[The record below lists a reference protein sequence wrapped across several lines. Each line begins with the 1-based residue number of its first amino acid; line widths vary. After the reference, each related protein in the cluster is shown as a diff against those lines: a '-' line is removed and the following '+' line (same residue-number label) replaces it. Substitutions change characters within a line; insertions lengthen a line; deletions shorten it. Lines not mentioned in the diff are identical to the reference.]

1 MGGISYGTAVA
12 IAKKWDDIKDKIHEG
27 GSYLF
32 QSGIVLVEGKKVAA
46 SISTGGSLFGMIAN
60 GIQLPGGLSGLAGQ
74 VLSGG
79 LGSIMQNPMG
89 TLISNVSGGI
99 TGITDA
105 LSGGLTSTIDTVIG
119 DSGVLTTALD
129 TALGDL
135 STQLGG
141 FLDHT
146 DLLSGVKEL
155 ANGLEDNLDFKN
167 LINIGELANILGD
180 IDTTDLIKNTASGLF
195 ADTDLTNIANDL
207 TKNLTSLNQIGDTIT
222 DSIEATNLVNN
233 VISNIESQNSI
244 LSNIISNDNN
254 QFNNITNN
262 VNAVFD
268 IASWT
273 DSFRTNDGIANV
285 LIERVANTDTLKT
298 IKDEITSKSNYWE
311 SSQSIPEGVPY
322 PPPESNLEPLT
333 AEQEAR
339 FEQLRFWDD
348 E

>member
-1 MGGISYGTAVA
+1 MRRIRARFPPIKSIPLRTAR
-12 IAKKWDDIKDKIHEG
+12 E
-27 GSYLF
+27 
-32 QSGIVLVEGKKVAA
+32 
-46 SISTGGSLFGMIAN
+46 T
-60 GIQLPGGLSGLAGQ
+60 GLSDPPSRSNKTTRRHFNLA
-74 VLSGG
+74 
-79 LGSIMQNPMG
+79 
-89 TLISNVSGGI
+89 T
-99 TGITDA
+99 
-105 LSGGLTSTIDTVIG
+105 
-119 DSGVLTTALD
+119 
-129 TALGDL
+129 
-135 STQLGG
+135 
-141 FLDHT
+141 
-146 DLLSGVKEL
+146 
-155 ANGLEDNLDFKN
+155 
-167 LINIGELANILGD
+167 
-180 IDTTDLIKNTASGLF
+180 NTASGLF
-195 ADTDLTNIANDL
+195 SDTDLTNIANDL

-311 SSQSIPEGVPY
+311 SSQSIPEGVQY